1 MLILAV
7 SYDPESLNRRLR
19 ALERAGNMVV
29 PASTFQSCMNAI
41 FNPFHVLIIGASVPD
56 ADRKKIAEESKKVR
70 PRAEII
76 SVEYPESKR
85 LDLADIVVPAGDEEK
100 LLEVVRR
107 LQYRKP
113 SNQP

>member
-41 FNPFHVLIIGASVPD
+41 FNPYHVLIIGASVPE
-56 ADRKKIAEESKKVR
+56 ADRKKIADESKKVR

-85 LDLADIVVPAGDEEK
+85 LDLADIVVPATDEEK
-100 LLEVVRR
+100 LLEAVRC
-107 LQYRKP
+107 LQYRKRP
-113 SNQP
+113 N

>member
-1 MLILAV
+1 MLILAA

>member
-41 FNPFHVLIIGASVPD
+41 FNPYHVLIIGASVPE
-56 ADRKKIAEESKKVR
+56 ADRKKIADESKKVR

-100 LLEVVRR
+100 LLEAVRC
-107 LQYRKP
+107 LQYRKRP
-113 SNQP
+113 N